1 MLPPATSI
9 DSYEELNS
17 PGKSESSVSY
27 QPSYCLTDGCPLS
40 RGDGGDSAGLVEQ
53 LLPGVLAGIEYVV
66 VALEHPVGEIGLAQ
80 VLPDV
85 FGRIELRTCR
95 RQRHHSE
102 VFRDLEF
109 ARGVPP
115 GFVGNDYGV
124 GAGSDG
130 MAYLFEV
137 LAHRR
142 RVGIRHDDGGAGVAA
157 RAGGAA

>member
-40 RGDGGDSAGLVEQ
+40 GGDGGDSAGLVEQ
-53 LLPGVLAGIEYVV
+53 LLPGFLAGIENVV
-66 VALEHPVGEIGLAQ
+66 VAFEHPVGEIGLAQ

-95 RQRHHSE
+95 RQRHHCE
-102 VFRDLEF
+102 VFRHLEF
-109 ARGVPP
+109 GRSVPA
-115 GFVGNDYGV
+115 GFVDNEHGV
-124 GAGSDG
+124 GAGATFSLISSRCLRI
-130 MAYLFEV
+130 AAV
-137 LAHRR
+137 LAY
-142 RVGIRHDDGGAGVAA
+142 GMMMAA
-157 RAGGAA
+157 PVSR